1 MSSRRRRRSSGM
13 QPLMSAGL
21 LMFRDVKE
29 VERVKI
35 SPTLAIAIGLA
46 VPIIIIIL
54 YLLAPV

>member
-1 MSSRRRRRSSGM
+1 M